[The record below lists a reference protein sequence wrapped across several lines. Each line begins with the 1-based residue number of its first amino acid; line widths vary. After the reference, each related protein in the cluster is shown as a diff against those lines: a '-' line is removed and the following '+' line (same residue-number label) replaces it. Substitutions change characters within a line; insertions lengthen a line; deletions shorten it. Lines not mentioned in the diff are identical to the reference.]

1 MAELNSSPEKNDG
14 KKPLRKKM
22 SLRVDLTAM
31 VDLAFLLVTFFM
43 LTTTLSKNKAMD
55 LAMPDEG
62 KEIGFVAQSRT
73 VTICLGADNK
83 VMLYKGL
90 PESAAPQVVNYG
102 KEGLRKLLV
111 ANQEAIKKQ
120 TGKNML
126 VIVKPSDHSKY
137 GDLVNALDELNITQ
151 SRQYAIVDITNQDVD
166 MLKKQMIY

>member
-55 LAMPDEG
+55 LAMPVGEDG
-62 KEIGFVAQSRT
+62 SPVAQSRT
-73 VTICLGADNK
+73 VTLCLGADNK
-83 VMLYKGL
+83 VLLYRGL
-90 PESAAPQVVNYG
+90 PENTTPQVADYS

-111 ANQEAIKKQ
+111 ANQEAIKGQ
-120 TGKNML
+120 TGKSML

-137 GDLVNALDELNITQ
+137 GNLVNALDELNITQ
-151 SRQYAIVDITNQDVD
+151 SRQYAIASITNQDVD